1 MFTVLYTIFIDNLN
15 SAILVTT
22 VVVIVLCI
30 GRTELGYAVPDQKI
44 VAIKWRR
51 TSKPGEKA
59 LKKVFNVCLIVVQG
73 EISCL
78 EAPW

>member
-1 MFTVLYTIFIDNLN
+1 
-15 SAILVTT
+15 VTT
-22 VVVIVLCI
+22 VVVIILCV
-30 GRTELGYAVPDQKI
+30 GRTELGYAIPDQKI
-44 VAIKWRR
+44 VTTMAIKWRR
-51 TSKPGEKA
+51 TSEPGEKA